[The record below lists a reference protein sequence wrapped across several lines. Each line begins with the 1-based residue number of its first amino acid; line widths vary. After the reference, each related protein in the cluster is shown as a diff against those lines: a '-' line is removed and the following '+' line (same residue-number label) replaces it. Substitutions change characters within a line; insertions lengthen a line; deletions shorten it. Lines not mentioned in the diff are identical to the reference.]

1 VSVSTRRVVAGAAA
15 GTVLAAAGAAGA
27 WFATQ
32 RAPSPAEQ
40 WALVDRYCITCHND
54 IELAGDLGFDRM
66 QIENLHA
73 DAKVWET
80 VIRKI
85 RGHLMPP
92 PGEPRPDAARLES
105 FATWLESSLDE
116 AAASNPN
123 PGAPSLHRLNRT
135 EYANAIR
142 DLIDLP
148 VNATALLPGD
158 DSGGGFDNIANALS
172 VSPALMQAYV
182 SAAAKVSRLAIGDPT
197 VTSEIAQYRAPRG
210 LQQGDHLEGQPLGT
224 RGGLSISH
232 VFPLDAKY
240 EIRVGRAGSG
250 FGLAAVGGDEDVEI
264 TVDGERKKLLAR
276 NERAAV
282 IEVPAGAHTLGVAI
296 VQKRDSQGVDDL
308 FAVRAASVG
317 VANVSIVGPI
327 DATGPG
333 DTPSRRKIFVCSPA
347 STAEEPACA
356 ATILKTL
363 ARRAYRRPVGDGDPA
378 LATLLEFYEDGRAL
392 GSFDSGI
399 QHALARVLVDPEF
412 VFRFEKEPSDL
423 AAGATYR
430 LGDFELA
437 SRLSFFLWSSIPD
450 DALLAAAE
458 AGELARPATLE
469 REVRRML
476 ADPKAEALVRNFA
489 SQWLLL
495 RQLDVV
501 VPTSNEFDGNLRKSF
516 REETERLF
524 ASVLRENSSVVELLE
539 ADYTFVD
546 ERLARHYGIPNV
558 RGSRFRRVDLRDVD
572 PSGARR
578 GLLGHGSI
586 LTVTSAPNRTSPV
599 KRGQWV
605 LENVLGSPV
614 PPPPPGVET
623 NLDQTAPLAQATTMR
638 ERLER
643 HMADPGCAACHNL
656 MDPIGFAMEN
666 FDFIGKWRDADGRAP
681 VDPHGLFLDGTVL
694 DGPAGLRRA
703 LLERREQFVATVTE
717 KLMTYALGRT
727 VDHYD
732 MPAVRAVV
740 REAAP
745 ADYTLSALVLG
756 IARSVPFQMKAKQ
769 PPPAETQASAN

>member
-15 GTVLAAAGAAGA
+15 GAVLAAAGAAGA
-27 WFATQ
+27 WFAAQ

-92 PGEPRPDAARLES
+92 PGEPRPDAERLES

-123 PGAPSLHRLNRT
+123 PGAPSLHRLNRA

-412 VFRFEKEPSDL
+412 VFRFEKEPSEL

-516 REETERLF
+516 REETEQLF